1 MLPGERTAATS
12 RTDGLSRLERL
23 MVTHRRYIIL
33 ERKRERR
40 ECGMGGAG
48 SDVRAQA
55 TASPQVEMEGKR
67 EGRGFDKAE
76 GGTDGEAFLFNAPSL
91 AQ

>member
-1 MLPGERTAATS
+1 MHAERADGWMLPGERTAATS

-33 ERKRERR
+33 EGKRERR

-55 TASPQVEMEGKR
+55 TASPQVERGKEGGKR
-67 EGRGFDKAE
+67 V
-76 GGTDGEAFLFNAPSL
+76 
-91 AQ
+91 

>member
-1 MLPGERTAATS
+1 MHAERADGWMLPGEATDGGDLADGRT
-12 RTDGLSRLERL
+12 TDGLSRLERL

-33 ERKRERR
+33 EGKRERR

-55 TASPQVEMEGKR
+55 TASLQVEKGGKR
-67 EGRGFDKAE
+67 V
-76 GGTDGEAFLFNAPSL
+76 
-91 AQ
+91 